1 MLREVHVYDAE
12 DIYRKIDAYC
22 MDTMQSNAQ
31 HGALPFFLATF
42 PFAALFT
49 TFGSPL
55 PLFLW
60 LAAVTII
67 SGLRLF
73 FASKY
78 WRSEH
83 RADAQWMRINI
94 TLLAILGCL
103 FGLTP
108 FVFPAADKTW
118 LFAVS
123 NLRFAGLQVCRFGC
137 VGDVVARHRGDR
149 WFGVCLTCNRAA
161 VLFTFIF

>member
-1 MLREVHVYDAE
+1 MSSTDKIPAENPSGIEVPELREEDKFAARMLREAHVYDAE
-12 DIYRKIDAYC
+12 DIHRKIDAYC

-31 HGALPFFLATF
+31 HGALPFFLATL

-73 FASKY
+73 FCAQILAQRAS
-78 WRSEH
+78 
-83 RADAQWMRINI
+83 
-94 TLLAILGCL
+94 G
-103 FGLTP
+103 
-108 FVFPAADKTW
+108 
-118 LFAVS
+118 
-123 NLRFAGLQVCRFGC
+123 GC
-137 VGDVVARHRGDR
+137 VMDADQHHTTRDTGLLVWFDTFRFFRGR
-149 WFGVCLTCNRAA
+149 
-161 VLFTFIF
+161 